1 MAWLRADAI
10 TAALDALPRGASVLE
25 IGIGEGAMGAR
36 LAERFAYTGV
46 EADGRAAAAAT
57 GRIVPRG
64 GRVLVGAAETVAPRG
79 PFDALCAFEVLEH
92 IEDDAAALGEWRSR
106 LRPSGLL
113 VLSVPAHQDRFG
125 PADVAVGHHRRYER
139 GELASLLERTG
150 FTDIVITTY
159 GFPLGFGLEA
169 VRNRL
174 AARRASTTS
183 DRGHAT
189 AGSGRWLQPRRALG
203 VVTWLFTAPFR
214 LVQRP
219 FGRGDLGTG
228 YVVRARRRSDA

>member
-1 MAWLRADAI
+1 MAWLRRDAI
-10 TAALDALPRGASVLE
+10 TAALRPLPRGAALLE
-25 IGIGEGAMGAR
+25 IGVGEGAMGAR
-36 LAERFAYTGV
+36 LAERFSYTGV
-46 EADGRAAAAAT
+46 EADSQAAAAAT

-64 GRVLVGAAETVAPRG
+64 GTVLVGAAETVAPPG

-139 GELASLLERTG
+139 GELAALLERTG
-150 FTDIVITTY
+150 FTDVVITTY
-159 GFPLGFGLEA
+159 GFPLGFALEA

-174 AARRASTTS
+174 AARRASATS

-189 AGSGRWLQPRRALG
+189 AGSGRWLQPRRFLG
-203 VVTWLFTAPFR
+203 VLTWAITAPFR
-214 LVQRP
+214 LLQRP
-219 FGRGDLGTG
+219 FGHGALGTG
-228 YVVRARRRSDA
+228 YVVRARRRADA